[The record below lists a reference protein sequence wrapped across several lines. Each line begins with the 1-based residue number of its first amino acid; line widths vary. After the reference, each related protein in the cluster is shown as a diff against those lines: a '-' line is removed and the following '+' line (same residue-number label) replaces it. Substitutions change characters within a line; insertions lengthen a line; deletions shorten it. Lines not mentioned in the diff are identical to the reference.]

1 MKTPWELE
9 READAMLKAAGFKT
23 KRFGTT
29 VRFNPNAPGT
39 IRDVQKGENHY
50 EESKAEQT
58 RLEMMKSQQVKQEIK
73 QKKKTDAKLAS

>member
-1 MKTPWELE
+1 MKSFWELE
-9 READAMLKAAGFKT
+9 READALLKNAGFKT
-23 KRFGTT
+23 KRFATR
-29 VRFNPNAPGT
+29 VKFNPNAPGIT
-39 IRDVQKGENHY
+39 RDVQKGENHY